1 MKPRKYLLLLLLI
14 PMLFLNGCIIKMY
27 EEYQDSHRKPTTTAP
42 TEETTTEAPRLEGEI
57 FGVIAKV
64 DLGNKVI
71 TIRDIETNALL
82 AYFYTGYTDIR
93 DKYGEIMAAGV
104 LQPGDIVEG
113 TYYVDDS
120 ILNTLSISSKAWSN
134 LRVHNWAYD
143 GDTNRIRIGTQTYS
157 LYDYCIVVQD
167 GKIIDI
173 RELASIDELVVR
185 GYENTVYSINVLKG
199 HGYISLENE
208 DFFIGGIVTVGN
220 EVGLE
225 ITDDMLIMAEE
236 GKHILSVTKS
246 GVGGAVEITVQR
258 GKEIFVDVGP
268 LQGEA
273 VMHGSVYF
281 TITPEN
287 AKLIIDGKVQNH
299 EDLVELPFGTYR
311 IAVEAVGY
319 VPYMGDLVVGDTFIR
334 KTISLGLE
342 EKSTEVT
349 EPDEDETTIDPEET
363 TSASEETQ
371 SDNSGEIADTTT
383 ADGEGTEKE
392 TTTGNEETLPLEEET
407 TVIHTGEKDVSKY
420 KIHIESPVGAEV
432 YFDSEYV
439 GIAPLEFEKQSG
451 LHTIIFKR
459 DGYQMKAYVMEISA
473 EACDEHY
480 SFLPLE
486 KTEE

>member
-1 MKPRKYLLLLLLI
+1 
-14 PMLFLNGCIIKMY
+14 MY

-42 TEETTTEAPRLEGEI
+42 TEETTTEVPRLEGDI

-64 DLGNKVI
+64 DLENKVI
-71 TIRDIETNALL
+71 TVRDIETNALL
-82 AYFYTGYTDIR
+82 AYFYTGYSDIR

-104 LQPGDIVEG
+104 LKPGDMVEG

-120 ILNTLSISSKAWSN
+120 LLKTLTISSKAWSN
-134 LRVHNWAYD
+134 LRVHNWSYD
-143 GDTNRIRIGTQTYS
+143 VDTGRIRIGTQSYE
-157 LYDYCIVVQD
+157 LYDYCIVAQD

-173 RELASIDELVVR
+173 RELASIDELIVR

-199 HGYISLENE
+199 HGYVSLENE

-236 GKHILSVTKS
+236 GEHILSVTKN
-246 GVGGAVEITVQR
+246 GVGGAVEVNVQR
-258 GKEIFVDVGP
+258 GKEVFVDVGP

-273 VMHGSVYF
+273 IMHGSVYF

-299 EDLVELPFGTYR
+299 EELVELPFGTYR

-334 KTISLGLE
+334 RNISLGLE

-349 EPDEDETTIDPEET
+349 EPESTSGTDETTSTEEETSSGGTEEET
-363 TSASEETQ
+363 TSDIT
-371 SDNSGEIADTTT
+371 
-383 ADGEGTEKE
+383 EGD
-392 TTTGNEETLPLEEET
+392 LPLEEET
-407 TVIHTGEKDVSKY
+407 TVIHTGEKDVSKH
-420 KIHIESPVGAEV
+420 KIYIESPIGAEV
-432 YFDSEYV
+432 YFDSEYI

-459 DGYQMKAYVMEISA
+459 DGYQMKAYVLEISQ

>member
-1 MKPRKYLLLLLLI
+1 
-14 PMLFLNGCIIKMY
+14 MY

-42 TEETTTEAPRLEGEI
+42 TEESTTETPRLEGEI
-57 FGVIAKV
+57 FGVVAKV
-64 DLGNKVI
+64 DLENKVI

-82 AYFYTGYTDIR
+82 AYFYTGYSDIR

-104 LQPGDIVEG
+104 LQPGDMVEG

-120 ILNTLSISSKAWSN
+120 LLKSLSISSRAWSN
-134 LRVHNWAYD
+134 LRVHNWSCD
-143 GDTNRIRIGTQTYS
+143 VNTRRIRIGTQSYS
-157 LYDYCIVVQD
+157 LYDYCVVAQD

-173 RELASIDELVVR
+173 RELASIDELIVR

-199 HGYISLENE
+199 HGYISLKNE
-208 DFFIGGIVTVGN
+208 DYFMGGIVTVGN

-225 ITDDMLIMAEE
+225 ITEGMLIMAEE
-236 GKHILSVTKS
+236 GKHILSVTKN
-246 GVGGAVEITVQR
+246 GVGGAVEVNVER
-258 GKEIFVDVGP
+258 GKEVFVDVGP

-287 AKLIIDGKVQNH
+287 ATLIIDGKVQNH

-334 KTISLGLE
+334 RNISLGLE
-342 EKSTEVT
+342 EKSTEVE
-349 EPDEDETTIDPEET
+349 EPEETTTQPEETTPEET
-363 TSASEETQ
+363 TSTEEET
-371 SDNSGEIADTTT
+371 SSG
-383 ADGEGTEKE
+383 GTE
-392 TTTGNEETLPLEEET
+392 EETAPDIPEGPPEEET
-407 TVIHTGEKDVSKY
+407 TVIHTGDKDISKY
-420 KIHIESPVGAEV
+420 RIYVESPIGAEV

-459 DGYQMKAYVMEISA
+459 DGYQMKAYVLEISQ

-486 KTEE
+486 KTE

>member
-1 MKPRKYLLLLLLI
+1 
-14 PMLFLNGCIIKMY
+14 MLFLNGCIIKMY

-42 TEETTTEAPRLEGEI
+42 TEETTTETPRLEGEI
-57 FGVIAKV
+57 FGVVAKV
-64 DLGNKVI
+64 DLENKVI

-82 AYFYTGYTDIR
+82 AYFYTGYSDIR

-104 LQPGDIVEG
+104 LQPGDMVEG

-120 ILNTLSISSKAWSN
+120 LLKSLSISSRAWSN
-134 LRVHNWAYD
+134 LRVHNWSCD
-143 GDTNRIRIGTQTYS
+143 LDTRRIRIGTQSYS
-157 LYDYCIVVQD
+157 LYDYCVVAQD

-173 RELASIDELVVR
+173 RELASIDELIVR

-199 HGYISLENE
+199 HGYISLQNE
-208 DFFIGGIVTVGN
+208 DFFMGGIVTVGN

-225 ITDDMLIMAEE
+225 ITEGMLIMAEE
-236 GKHILSVTKS
+236 GKHILSVTKN
-246 GVGGAVEITVQR
+246 GVGGAVEVNVQR
-258 GKEIFVDVGP
+258 GKEVFVDVGP

-287 AKLIIDGKVQNH
+287 ATLIIDGKVQNH

-334 KTISLGLE
+334 RNISLGLE
-342 EKSTEVT
+342 EKSSEVV
-349 EPDEDETTIDPEET
+349 EPETTQPEET
-363 TSASEETQ
+363 TPEEIT
-371 SDNSGEIADTTT
+371 STPEEPTTSNGD
-383 ADGEGTEKE
+383 AEKE
-392 TTTGNEETLPLEEET
+392 TTAATEETLPIEEET

-420 KIHIESPVGAEV
+420 KIYVESPIGAEV

-459 DGYQMKAYVMEISA
+459 DGYQMKAYVLEISQ

>member
-1 MKPRKYLLLLLLI
+1 MKPRKCLILLLII

-57 FGVIAKV
+57 FGVVAKV
-64 DLGNKVI
+64 DLENKVI

-82 AYFYTGYTDIR
+82 AYFYTGYSDIR

-104 LQPGDIVEG
+104 LQPGDMVEG

-120 ILNTLSISSKAWSN
+120 LLKTLSISSKAWSN
-134 LRVHNWAYD
+134 LRVHNWSYD
-143 GDTNRIRIGTQTYS
+143 ADARRIRIGTQSYS
-157 LYDYCIVVQD
+157 LYDYCVVAQD

-173 RELASIDELVVR
+173 RELASIDELIVR

-199 HGYISLENE
+199 HGYISLQNE
-208 DFFIGGIVTVGN
+208 DYFMGGIVTVGN

-225 ITDDMLIMAEE
+225 ITEGMLIMAEE
-236 GKHILSVTKS
+236 GKHILSVTKN
-246 GVGGAVEITVQR
+246 GVGGAVEVNVER
-258 GKEIFVDVGP
+258 GKEVFVDVGP

-287 AKLIIDGKVQNH
+287 ATLIIDGKVQNH

-334 KTISLGLE
+334 RNISLGLE
-342 EKSTEVT
+342 EKSTEVV
-349 EPDEDETTIDPEET
+349 EPETTSPEETTPEET
-363 TSASEETQ
+363 TSTPEET
-371 SDNSGEIADTTT
+371 T
-383 ADGEGTEKE
+383 APGGDAGQE
-392 TTTGNEETLPLEEET
+392 TTTVTEGELPIEEET

-420 KIHIESPVGAEV
+420 KIYVESPIGAEV

-459 DGYQMKAYVMEISA
+459 DGYQMKAYVLEISQ

-486 KTEE
+486 KTE

>member
-57 FGVIAKV
+57 FGVVAKV
-64 DLGNKVI
+64 DLENKVI

-113 TYYVDDS
+113 RYYVDDS

-157 LYDYCIVVQD
+157 LYDYCIVAQD

-299 EDLVELPFGTYR
+299 EELVELPFGTYR
-311 IAVEAVGY
+311 IAVEAEGY
-319 VPYMGDLVVGDTFIR
+319 VPYMGDLVIGDTFIR

-342 EKSTEVT
+342 EKSTEAT
-349 EPDEDETTIDPEET
+349 EP
-363 TSASEETQ
+363 
-371 SDNSGEIADTTT
+371 DNSGEIADTEPEETTT
-383 ADGEGTEKE
+383 ADGEAEQE
-392 TTTGNEETLPLEEET
+392 TTTGTEETLPLEEET

-439 GIAPLEFEKQSG
+439 GIAPLSFEKQSG

>member
-1 MKPRKYLLLLLLI
+1 
-14 PMLFLNGCIIKMY
+14 MY

-42 TEETTTEAPRLEGEI
+42 TEETTTETPRLEGDI
-57 FGVIAKV
+57 FGVVAKV
-64 DLGNKVI
+64 DLENKVI
-71 TIRDIETNALL
+71 TVRDIETNALL
-82 AYFYTGYTDIR
+82 AYFYTGYSDIR
-93 DKYGEIMAAGV
+93 DKYGQIMAAGV
-104 LQPGDIVEG
+104 LKPGDMVEG

-120 ILNTLSISSKAWSN
+120 LLKTLSISSKAWSN
-134 LRVHNWAYD
+134 LRVHNWSYD
-143 GDTNRIRIGTQTYS
+143 EVTGRIRIGTQSYE
-157 LYDYCIVVQD
+157 LYDYCIVAQD

-173 RELASIDELVVR
+173 RELASIDELIVR

-199 HGYISLENE
+199 HGYISLQNE
-208 DFFIGGIVTVGN
+208 DFFMGGIVTVGN

-225 ITDDMLIMAEE
+225 ITEGMLIMAEE
-236 GKHILSVTKS
+236 GKHILSVTKN
-246 GVGGAVEITVQR
+246 GVGGAVEVDVQR

-287 AKLIIDGKVQNH
+287 AKLIIDGKEQNH

-334 KTISLGLE
+334 RNISLGLE
-342 EKSTEVT
+342 EKSTDQSDNPE
-349 EPDEDETTIDPEET
+349 ETTDVTTPEET
-363 TSASEETQ
+363 TSTPDDTEQE
-371 SDNSGEIADTTT
+371 TTT
-383 ADGEGTEKE
+383 VSDDSEKE
-392 TTTGNEETLPLEEET
+392 TTTGTEGDIPLEEET

-420 KIHIESPVGAEV
+420 KIHVESPIGAEV

>member
-1 MKPRKYLLLLLLI
+1 
-14 PMLFLNGCIIKMY
+14 
-27 EEYQDSHRKPTTTAP
+27 
-42 TEETTTEAPRLEGEI
+42 
-57 FGVIAKV
+57 
-64 DLGNKVI
+64 
-71 TIRDIETNALL
+71 
-82 AYFYTGYTDIR
+82 
-93 DKYGEIMAAGV
+93 
-104 LQPGDIVEG
+104 
-113 TYYVDDS
+113 
-120 ILNTLSISSKAWSN
+120 
-134 LRVHNWAYD
+134 
-143 GDTNRIRIGTQTYS
+143 
-157 LYDYCIVVQD
+157 YDYCVVAQD

-173 RELASIDELVVR
+173 RELASIDELIVR

-199 HGYISLENE
+199 HGYISLQNE
-208 DFFIGGIVTVGN
+208 DYFMGGIVTVGN

-225 ITDDMLIMAEE
+225 ITEGMLIMAEE
-236 GKHILSVTKS
+236 GKHILSVTKN
-246 GVGGAVEITVQR
+246 GVGGAVEVNVER
-258 GKEIFVDVGP
+258 GKEVFVDVGP

-287 AKLIIDGKVQNH
+287 ATLIIDGKVQNH

-334 KTISLGLE
+334 RNISLGLE
-342 EKSTEVT
+342 EKSTEVV
-349 EPDEDETTIDPEET
+349 EPETTSPEETTPEET
-363 TSASEETQ
+363 TSTPEETTAPGGDAGQ
-371 SDNSGEIADTTT
+371 DTTT
-383 ADGEGTEKE
+383 GTEGE
-392 TTTGNEETLPLEEET
+392 LPIEEET

-420 KIHIESPVGAEV
+420 KIYVESPIGAEV

-459 DGYQMKAYVMEISA
+459 DGYQMKAYVLEISQ

-486 KTEE
+486 KTE

>member
-1 MKPRKYLLLLLLI
+1 
-14 PMLFLNGCIIKMY
+14 MY

-42 TEETTTEAPRLEGEI
+42 TEESTTETPRLEGEI
-57 FGVIAKV
+57 FGVVAKV
-64 DLGNKVI
+64 DLENKVI

-82 AYFYTGYTDIR
+82 AYFYTGYSDIR

-104 LQPGDIVEG
+104 LQPGDMVEG

-120 ILNTLSISSKAWSN
+120 LLKTLTISSKAWSN
-134 LRVHNWAYD
+134 LRVHNWSYD
-143 GDTNRIRIGTQTYS
+143 ADARRIRIGTQSYS
-157 LYDYCIVVQD
+157 LYDYCVVAQD

-173 RELASIDELVVR
+173 RELASIDELIVR

-199 HGYISLENE
+199 HGYISLKNE
-208 DFFIGGIVTVGN
+208 DYFMGGIVTVGN

-225 ITDDMLIMAEE
+225 ITEGMLIMAEE
-236 GKHILSVTKS
+236 GKHILSVTKN
-246 GVGGAVEITVQR
+246 GVGGAVEVNVQR
-258 GKEIFVDVGP
+258 GKEVFVDVGP

-287 AKLIIDGKVQNH
+287 AKLYIDGKVQNH

-334 KTISLGLE
+334 RNISLGLE
-342 EKSTEVT
+342 EKSTEVE
-349 EPDEDETTIDPEET
+349 EPEETTTQPEETTPEET
-363 TSASEETQ
+363 TSTPEETTA
-371 SDNSGEIADTTT
+371 SGGDA
-383 ADGEGTEKE
+383 GQE
-392 TTTGNEETLPLEEET
+392 TTTGTEGELPIEEET

-420 KIHIESPVGAEV
+420 KIYVESPVGAEV

-459 DGYQMKAYVMEISA
+459 DGYQMKAYVLEISQ

-486 KTEE
+486 KTEQ

>member
-1 MKPRKYLLLLLLI
+1 
-14 PMLFLNGCIIKMY
+14 MY

-42 TEETTTEAPRLEGEI
+42 TEESTTETPRLEGEI
-57 FGVIAKV
+57 FGVVAKV
-64 DLGNKVI
+64 DLENKVI

-82 AYFYTGYTDIR
+82 AYFYTGYSDIR

-104 LQPGDIVEG
+104 LQPGDMVEG

-120 ILNTLSISSKAWSN
+120 LLKSLSISSRAWSN
-134 LRVHNWAYD
+134 LRVHNWSCD
-143 GDTNRIRIGTQTYS
+143 VNTRRIRIGTQSYS
-157 LYDYCIVVQD
+157 LYDYCVVAQD

-173 RELASIDELVVR
+173 RELASIDELIVR

-199 HGYISLENE
+199 HGYISLKNE
-208 DFFIGGIVTVGN
+208 DYFMGGIVTVGN

-225 ITDDMLIMAEE
+225 ITEGMLIMAEE
-236 GKHILSVTKS
+236 GKHILSVTKN
-246 GVGGAVEITVQR
+246 GVGGAVEVNVER
-258 GKEIFVDVGP
+258 GKEVFVDVGP

-287 AKLIIDGKVQNH
+287 ATLIIDGKVQNH

-334 KTISLGLE
+334 RNISLGLE
-342 EKSTEVT
+342 EKSTEVE
-349 EPDEDETTIDPEET
+349 EPEETTTQPEETTPEET
-363 TSASEETQ
+363 TSTEEET
-371 SDNSGEIADTTT
+371 SSG
-383 ADGEGTEKE
+383 GTE
-392 TTTGNEETLPLEEET
+392 EETAPDIPEGPPEEET
-407 TVIHTGEKDVSKY
+407 TVIHTGDKDISKY
-420 KIHIESPVGAEV
+420 RIYVESPIGAEV

-459 DGYQMKAYVMEISA
+459 DGYQMKAYVLEISQ

-486 KTEE
+486 KTEQ

>member
-1 MKPRKYLLLLLLI
+1 
-14 PMLFLNGCIIKMY
+14 MLFLNGCIIKMY

-42 TEETTTEAPRLEGEI
+42 TEETTTETPRLEGEI
-57 FGVIAKV
+57 FGVVAKV
-64 DLGNKVI
+64 DLENKVI

-82 AYFYTGYTDIR
+82 AYFYTGYSDIR

-104 LQPGDIVEG
+104 LQPGDMVEG

-120 ILNTLSISSKAWSN
+120 LLKTLLISSKAWSN
-134 LRVHNWAYD
+134 LRVHNWSYD
-143 GDTNRIRIGTQTYS
+143 ADARRIRIGTQSYS
-157 LYDYCIVVQD
+157 LYDHCIVAQD
-167 GKIIDI
+167 GRIIDI
-173 RELASIDELVVR
+173 RELASIDELIVR

-199 HGYISLENE
+199 HGYISLQNE

-225 ITDDMLIMAEE
+225 ITEGMLVMAEE
-236 GKHILSVTKS
+236 GKHILSVTKN
-246 GVGGAVEITVQR
+246 GVGGAVEVNVQR
-258 GKEIFVDVGP
+258 GKEIFVDVGA

-281 TITPEN
+281 TISPEN

-334 KTISLGLE
+334 RNISLGLE
-342 EKSTEVT
+342 EKSTEVV
-349 EPDEDETTIDPEET
+349 EPETTQPESTSGTEET
-363 TSASEETQ
+363 TSTEEET
-371 SDNSGEIADTTT
+371 SSG
-383 ADGEGTEKE
+383 GTE
-392 TTTGNEETLPLEEET
+392 EETAPDIPEGPPEEET
-407 TVIHTGEKDVSKY
+407 TVIHTGDKDISKY
-420 KIHIESPVGAEV
+420 RIYVESPIGAEV

-459 DGYQMKAYVMEISA
+459 DGYQMKAYVLEISQ

-486 KTEE
+486 KTEQ

>member
-1 MKPRKYLLLLLLI
+1 
-14 PMLFLNGCIIKMY
+14 MY

-42 TEETTTEAPRLEGEI
+42 TEETTTEVPRLEGEI
-57 FGVIAKV
+57 FGVVAKV
-64 DLGNKVI
+64 DLENKVI

-82 AYFYTGYTDIR
+82 AYFYTGYSDIR

-104 LQPGDIVEG
+104 LQPGDMVEG

-120 ILNTLSISSKAWSN
+120 LLKTLSISSKAWSN
-134 LRVHNWAYD
+134 LRVHNWSYD
-143 GDTNRIRIGTQTYS
+143 ADVRRIRIGTQSYS
-157 LYDYCIVVQD
+157 LYDYCVVAQD

-173 RELASIDELVVR
+173 RELTSIDELIVR

-199 HGYISLENE
+199 HGYISLKNE
-208 DFFIGGIVTVGN
+208 DYFMGGIVTVGN

-225 ITDDMLIMAEE
+225 VTEGMLIMAEE
-236 GKHILSVTKS
+236 GKHILSVTKN
-246 GVGGAVEITVQR
+246 GVGGAVEVNVER
-258 GKEIFVDVGP
+258 GKEVFVDVGP

-334 KTISLGLE
+334 RNISLGLE
-342 EKSTEVT
+342 EKSTEVE
-349 EPDEDETTIDPEET
+349 EPEETTTQPEET
-363 TSASEETQ
+363 TSTEEET
-371 SDNSGEIADTTT
+371 SSG
-383 ADGEGTEKE
+383 GTE
-392 TTTGNEETLPLEEET
+392 EETAPDIPEGPPEEET
-407 TVIHTGEKDVSKY
+407 TVIHTGDKDISKY
-420 KIHIESPVGAEV
+420 RIYVESPIGAEV

-459 DGYQMKAYVMEISA
+459 DGYQMKAYVLEISQ

-486 KTEE
+486 KTEQ